1 MEKQCPAHFPACAGG
16 QFLFCRSALD
26 LCGADRCGPG
36 AAGQPGG
43 GGVLTLPLTAAEIV
57 YHAPGTY
64 DRSLYPGLPPE
75 LGQLQNLT
83 RLLLD
88 NNPWTGCL
96 PVAWRDQGLRFSEPL
111 PFCTD

>member
-1 MEKQCPAHFPACAGG
+1 MAPVPHFGHG
-16 QFLFCRSALD
+16 TIKWKNSAL
-26 LCGADRCGPG
+26 PIS
-36 AAGQPGG
+36 QPALEGSSSSV
-43 GGVLTLPLTAAEIV
+43 VLRWIYAELTDVVPELQA
-57 YHAPGTY
+57 
-64 DRSLYPGLPPE
+64 SLPPE